1 LYFQGINFPLMASR
15 RHFLQNTALFGL
27 TPLVPRLYMDDF
39 FPASLDM
46 MDSMGDDELFTLIRS
61 QLLIPPNRIY
71 LNTGSLGPSPVK
83 ILDLVH
89 ATMRTLEMNPVVENW
104 GALGKEME
112 AVRELVAEFV
122 NADKEHILLTRNTT
136 EGLNVV
142 AQSLKL
148 QPGDE
153 ILTTDQEHGGA
164 MVGLDYLVE
173 NQGTVVRKLSFPMP
187 TNSVEEIVKTVQSNI
202 TERTKVLLLSHV
214 NTITGLV
221 MPFEAIARIT
231 KPKGIILIADG
242 AQAMGQ
248 IPVDVEAM
256 GVDAY
261 ACSGH
266 KWLMGPK
273 ETGFLY
279 VAPEFKSQI
288 NMAFTH
294 SGFGSYS
301 ASSGTRNVATLIG
314 LGAAIQW
321 HREIGK
327 DRVYKRCLEIRNYC
341 YDQLT
346 KLKGLHIISSEA
358 DILSCG
364 IVSFTLEE
372 AKNSEIARKL
382 KDQDIIIKTLPG
394 INGNRISCHMFTSKK
409 DIDDFIQALWK
420 AL

>member
-1 LYFQGINFPLMASR
+1 
-15 RHFLQNTALFGL
+15 
-27 TPLVPRLYMDDF
+27 MDNF
-39 FPASLDM
+39 FPASFEA
-46 MDSMGDDELFTLIRS
+46 MDSMGDDELFTLIRN

-104 GALGKEME
+104 GTLGKQME

-164 MVGLDYLVE
+164 MVGLDYVAN
-173 NQGTVVRKLSFPMP
+173 NQGAVIRKMSMPMP
-187 TNSVEEIVKTVQSNI
+187 SKSEEEIVHTVKSNI

-242 AQAMGQ
+242 AQALGQ
-248 IPVDVEAM
+248 IPVDVKAM

-273 ETGFLY
+273 ETGLLY
-279 VAPEFKSQI
+279 VAPDFKPQI
-288 NMAFTH
+288 NTAFTY

-314 LGAAIQW
+314 LGAVIQW
-321 HREIGK
+321 HQEIGK
-327 DRVYKRCLEIRNYC
+327 DRVHKRCLEIRNYC
-341 YDQLT
+341 YDHLAR
-346 KLKGLHIISSEA
+346 LKGLHIISPEA
-358 DILSCG
+358 DMLSCG

-372 AKNSEIARKL
+372 AKNSEIAHKL

-409 DIDDFIQALWK
+409 DIDDFIQALGK
-420 AL
+420 AI